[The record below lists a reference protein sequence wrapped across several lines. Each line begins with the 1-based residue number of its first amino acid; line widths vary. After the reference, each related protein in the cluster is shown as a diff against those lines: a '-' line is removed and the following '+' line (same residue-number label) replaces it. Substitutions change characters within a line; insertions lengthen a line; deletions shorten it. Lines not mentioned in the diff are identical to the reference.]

1 MILSGFILHNGY
13 MRKIVRTAKPKMKMT
28 HTKRKAISPVLAT
41 VILIAITLV
50 AGVAIAGFAFGL
62 FGTLSATANVT
73 VTTLTCTHGTAVLS
87 ACTVQLQN
95 TGNAPAS
102 AVACSLSGLGTSVLT
117 GAPLAINAGSS
128 VGATCT
134 QAPAATV
141 PGQPVQGTF
150 TLSSGIIISFSGTYA

>member
-1 MILSGFILHNGY
+1 
-13 MRKIVRTAKPKMKMT
+13 MKVT
-28 HTKRKAISPVLAT
+28 RNKRKAISPVLAT

-73 VTTLTCTHGTAVLS
+73 VTTLTCTHGTAAASKCVVNLE
-87 ACTVQLQN
+87 N

-102 AVACSLSGLGTSVLT
+102 AASCSLSGTASTLT
-117 GAPLAINAGSS
+117 GAPLAIPAGTTVS
-128 VGATCT
+128 ATCT
-134 QAPAATV
+134 TTPAATV

-150 TLSSGIIISFSGTYA
+150 TLSSGIIVSFSGTFA